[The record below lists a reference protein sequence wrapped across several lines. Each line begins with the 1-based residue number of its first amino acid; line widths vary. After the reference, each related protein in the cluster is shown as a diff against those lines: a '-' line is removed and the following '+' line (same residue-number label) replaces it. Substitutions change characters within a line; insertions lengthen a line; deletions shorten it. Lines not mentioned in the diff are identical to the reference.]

1 MSTALKSWASALH
14 PDSEWSADLKVAAGG
29 GAKPM
34 VTFAPALLLRK
45 RTQTGMV
52 RIYEAMIARLSG
64 DKEEAPPGWT
74 GLVEDADD
82 QDVPG
87 SAAPFTEGA
96 TKPSLDRHEVY
107 FPLPANREQ
116 RRIVEAISRRRG
128 VLVQGPPGT
137 GKRLQLLARLTLN
150 PGKHAGNEPARV
162 AQLDDGNDRAIL
174 V

>member
-1 MSTALKSWASALH
+1 MTTVTSVEPKALR
-14 PDSEWSADLKVAAGG
+14 
-29 GAKPM
+29 PM

-74 GLVEDADD
+74 GLVEDSDD

-96 TKPSLDRHEVY
+96 TEPSLDRQEVY
-107 FPLPANREQ
+107 FPC
-116 RRIVEAISRRRG
+116 RRTASNDALSRQSAGGAEYWCRDHRG
-128 VLVQGPPGT
+128 PG
-137 GKRLQLLARLTLN
+137 RATL
-150 PGKHAGNEPARV
+150 
-162 AQLDDGNDRAIL
+162 
-174 V
+174 

>member
-137 GKRLQLLARLTLN
+137 GKSHTIANLVC
-150 PGKHAGNEPARV
+150 HFSAGRSAEGGSSRSR
-162 AQLDDGNDRAIL
+162 GR
-174 V
+174 